1 MSRRKTTVVV
11 VLVLAALV
19 GSFGLMLDEASHSG
33 DWPGWDEGWA
43 LIAFPLGI
51 PVAVAAAIGVGR
63 SALSVT
69 NVRLVVLVTGAT
81 AVGRRYVHRLVRA
94 GAVGCCIPKAVRPCT
109 SRFRRPQRS
118 NRSWC

>member
-1 MSRRKTTVVV
+1 VRLCALEGAPSLGLVSRRHTTVVV

-19 GSFGLMLDEASHSG
+19 GSFGLMLDEATHSG

-63 SALSVT
+63 SALSAT
-69 NVRLVVLVTGAT
+69 NVRLFVLVTAAIWLWGAAMFT
-81 AVGRRYVHRLVRA
+81 VWFALG
-94 GAVGCCIPKAVRPCT
+94 
-109 SRFRRPQRS
+109 Q
-118 NRSWC
+118 